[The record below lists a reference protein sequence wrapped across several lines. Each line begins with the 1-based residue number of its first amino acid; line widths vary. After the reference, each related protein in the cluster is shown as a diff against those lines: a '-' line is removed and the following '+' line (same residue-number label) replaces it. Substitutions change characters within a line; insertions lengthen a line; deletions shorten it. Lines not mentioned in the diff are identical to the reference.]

1 MSSSPT
7 PPPTELPPNPTTQ
20 RTLPILTN
28 HCRFCNHLLLATTQ
42 TVSALARRKEPAR
55 DGALILPLPSPRAQ
69 SNDTEPSDEKGQEG
83 QGSGSGKPVQ
93 QQYSILLSTAVPD
106 RRATMVRRE
115 DGFEKR
121 WFLRCGRCRV
131 VVGYFLDAVHFP
143 NVTAAGKEPDG
154 EDEDVEAERAKVVYL
169 LPGALV
175 ETDDMGDPEKMKA
188 IDREWAGW
196 LP

>member
-1 MSSSPT
+1 MSKSPS
-7 PPPTELPPNPTTQ
+7 PPPNPTNEP
-20 RTLPILTN
+20 TLPILTN

-42 TVSALARRKEPAR
+42 TVSSLTRRKEPAR
-55 DGALILPLPSPRAQ
+55 DGALILPLPSPRTQ
-69 SNDTEPSDEKGQEG
+69 PTETDPSNVKEQGQEA
-83 QGSGSGKPVQ
+83 GSESPVQ
-93 QQYSILLSTAVPD
+93 QHYSILLSTAMPD

-143 NVTAAGKEPDG
+143 NATAAGKEPDG
-154 EDEDVEAERAKVVYL
+154 EDEDEEAERAKVVYL

-188 IDREWAGW
+188 IDREWSGW